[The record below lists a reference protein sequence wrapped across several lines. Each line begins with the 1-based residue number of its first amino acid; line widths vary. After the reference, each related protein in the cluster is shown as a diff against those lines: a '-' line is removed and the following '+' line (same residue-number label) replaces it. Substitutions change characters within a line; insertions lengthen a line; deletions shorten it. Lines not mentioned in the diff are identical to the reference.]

1 MRKVN
6 FKGYIMILLSTV
18 IVSGLFFSSNSCAT
32 KLSFGNLTVCGEIN
46 QESFEPVIQTDEFD
60 IETKKIYVTIDYYG
74 VKGGDNYRFKWTY
87 LDTGENV
94 LDETLKYS
102 EGSSD
107 YFEGY
112 AMSFIETTD
121 EIKVIP
127 PGNYEV
133 EFYHNGELKSTA
145 DFIVKEPRV
154 MISEVILA
162 NQVDENYAPV
172 NETRQFYSTE
182 IIYTCVKINYHISGN
197 SLKAKWHNSNG
208 DLMVE
213 TVNDINIDLFQPV
226 WVTFTFEGENRDLP
240 ADTYEVEIYLND
252 NMYNTYNFEVS
263 DARAAEGRKDIFTM
277 GIMYTS
283 DKYGVS
289 FALPDNWT
297 FKESDIDD
305 SLEVNLSA
313 QSDDLPVAF
322 VFLASPVG
330 DYPTYDKYG
339 DFADEISSG
348 IAEDNNWK
356 LVDVQENESVTE
368 NDVMYNDFIY
378 LFNDP
383 DNTEWAL
390 AVAFS
395 EVNDR
400 LYILFGTVMQDYFD
414 MGESVYHGILESM
427 VFK

>member
-6 FKGYIMILLSTV
+6 FKRSLTILLSTV
-18 IVSGLFFSSNSCAT
+18 IVSGLLFSSASCVPE
-32 KLSFGNLTVCGEIN
+32 LSFGNLTVCGEIN
-46 QESFEPVIQTDEFD
+46 QESFEPVIQKDEFD

-74 VKGGDNYRFKWTY
+74 VRGGDNYRFKWTY

-112 AMSFIETTD
+112 AMSLIETND

-127 PGNYEV
+127 LGNYKV

-162 NQVDENYAPV
+162 NQIDENYAPA
-172 NETRQFYSTE
+172 NETIKFYSTE
-182 IIYTCVKINYHISGN
+182 IVYACVKINYHISGN
-197 SLKAKWHNSNG
+197 SLKAKWYNSNG

-213 TVNDINIDLFQPV
+213 TVNDIDVDLFQPE
-226 WVTFTFEGENRDLP
+226 WVTFTFEGKNRGLP
-240 ADTYEVEIYLND
+240 ADIYEVEIYLND
-252 NMYNTYNFEVS
+252 SLYNTYSFEVS
-263 DARAAEGRKDIFTM
+263 DSRAAEGWKDIFTM

-283 DKYGVS
+283 DKYGIS
-289 FALPDNWT
+289 FAVPDNWT
-297 FKESDIDD
+297 FKESEIDD
-305 SLEVNLSA
+305 SLEVNLGA

-330 DYPTYDKYG
+330 DYPPYDEYG

-368 NDVMYNDFIY
+368 NDVSYHDFIY

-383 DNTEWAL
+383 NNTEWAL
-390 AVAFS
+390 AIAFS